1 MKTAASLKL
10 RKSILIGVVLYEV
23 VFTGTYYA
31 IHRLHPAGPALVA
44 LAVLTTLPVIL
55 MYIIFGRY
63 LREERDE
70 YKRDLAVRCVLWGT
84 AGAMSV
90 QFFASFLR
98 IFDWKGQLPL
108 FTEFWVFA
116 LFMLVAKVSYRAS
129 NRVPVDA

>member
-1 MKTAASLKL
+1 MKTATSLKL
-10 RKSILIGVVLYEV
+10 RKSILIGVVLYEI

-31 IHRLHPAGPALVA
+31 IHRLHPAGPVLVA
-44 LAVLTTLPVIL
+44 LAVMTTLPVIL
-55 MYIIFGRY
+55 MYIFVGRY

-90 QFFASFLR
+90 QFFANFLR

-116 LFMLVAKVSYRAS
+116 LFMLVAKFSYRAS